1 MGPLIPSQGVSGWL
15 PGEGLKEK
23 WVGGGGAERQGKG
36 RCRQKEQH
44 MQIHED
50 KEVMTWLRATSTSK

>member
-1 MGPLIPSQGVSGWL
+1 MTQNPMGPLIPSQGVSGWL

-44 MQIHED
+44 IYKYM
-50 KEVMTWLRATSTSK
+50 KTKRS